1 LNRKKKLNKIP
12 SKGLVKAAEKYLNA
26 FWIGAEEEKNVLEV
40 IRSKRL
46 GTKLGNKTKMFE
58 KEVARYQGVKYAIAT
73 TSESTALSL
82 CMAALVG
89 PGDEVIV
96 PAISS
101 LATANCILYNNAIP
115 IFADIDP
122 KTFNMDPNNLIK
134 NITERTKAIIS
145 VHMYGCPAD
154 IDPIIK
160 IAKKYDLFVIEDC
173 ALAMGAEYM
182 GKKVGTFGNIAC
194 FSFGTGKQLYIGE
207 GGMITTNDE
216 KIANEVGERNHH
228 YGTPRGERLIG
239 KAEILGY
246 NYKTTELS
254 SAVGLAQMKKLDLL
268 NSRRIKNAE
277 YLTKGLK
284 EIDGIELPYVPPNV
298 KHVFNEYV
306 IKVDE
311 EKVGLTRDVF
321 WKALIVEGIMADPL
335 FDTPMY
341 LEPSFSEQIGH
352 GHGHHCP
359 FECPLY
365 KGKLDYHKGI
375 CPTAEDVL
383 KKVVAISPH
392 PGLTKTDLEEIIS
405 VIRNLLK

>member
-1 LNRKKKLNKIP
+1 LNRKKRLNNIP
-12 SKGLVKAAEKYLNA
+12 SKGLVKAAGKYLNA
-26 FWIGAEEEKNVLEV
+26 FWIGPEEEKNVLEV

-58 KEVARYQGVKYAIAT
+58 KEVARYQGIKYAIAT

-122 KTFNMDPNNLIK
+122 KTLNMDPNNLVK

-207 GGMITTNDE
+207 GGMITTNDD
-216 KIANEVGERNHH
+216 KIANEVGKRNHH
-228 YGTPRGERLIG
+228 YGTLRGERMIG

-246 NYKTTELS
+246 NYKPTELA

-268 NSRRIKNAE
+268 NNRRIKNAE

-284 EIDGIELPYVPPNV
+284 EIDGIELPYVPSNV

-321 WKALIVEGIMADPL
+321 WKALIVKGIMADPL

-359 FECPLY
+359 FKCPLY

-375 CPTAEDVL
+375 CPTAENIL

>member
-122 KTFNMDPNNLIK
+122 KTFNMDPNNLVK

-246 NYKTTELS
+246 NYKPTELA